1 MPASAGMTIF
11 FYTCVV
17 GVDFQEYEVD
27 QECGNHYDFRQTV
40 VDVMSIALS
49 TTRLIKG
56 SRLAIVCCLCLFH
69 AGLQA
74 ANPVTASGFLEHY
87 AALKPDPDFE
97 GAFIWE
103 NPKADLK
110 HYDKLMV
117 APVEV
122 WMAPDSEYKGLS
134 ADQVAL
140 LNQSFHELLAE
151 VMEPDYP
158 LVSKPG
164 EGVLV
169 LRVAMTNVNARK
181 KKKTFAS
188 WLPTSLIIT
197 GIDAAYFGSLGQL
210 ELASAQLEGETRD
223 AITNQLVA
231 TRVVTG
237 VGPEGDELHFQGFID
252 FLRYRV
258 EQFRSAMDKARNR
271 H

>member
-1 MPASAGMTIF
+1 
-11 FYTCVV
+11 
-17 GVDFQEYEVD
+17 
-27 QECGNHYDFRQTV
+27 
-40 VDVMSIALS
+40 MSIELS
-49 TTRLIKG
+49 KIHCFTGIRVVL
-56 SRLAIVCCLCLFH
+56 VCFLCLLS

-87 AALKPDPDFE
+87 PALKPDPDFA

-122 WMAPDSEYKGLS
+122 WMAPDSEYKGLT

-164 EGVLV
+164 KGVLV

-181 KKKTFAS
+181 KKKTFTS
-188 WLPTSLIIT
+188 WLPTSLIIS
-197 GIDAAYFGSLGQL
+197 GIDAAYYGSLGQL

-223 AITNQLVA
+223 ARTNELVA

-237 VGPEGDELHFQGFID
+237 VGPEGEELHFEGFID

-258 EQFRSAMDKARNR
+258 EQFRSTMDKARNR

>member
-1 MPASAGMTIF
+1 MG
-11 FYTCVV
+11 
-17 GVDFQEYEVD
+17 
-27 QECGNHYDFRQTV
+27 
-40 VDVMSIALS
+40 VMSIELS
-49 TTRLIKG
+49 TTRLVKAG
-56 SRLAIVCCLCLFH
+56 RLAIVCCLCLFH

-87 AALKPDPDFE
+87 ATLKPDPDFE

-110 HYDKLMV
+110 HYDKFMV

-122 WMAPDSEYKGLS
+122 WISPESEYQGLT

-140 LNQSFHELLAE
+140 LNQSFQGLLAE

-164 EGVLV
+164 EGVLL
-169 LRVAMTNVNARK
+169 LRVALTNVNARK

-188 WLPTSLIIT
+188 WLPTSLVIR
-197 GIDAAYFGSLGQL
+197 GIDAAYYGSLGQL

-223 AITNQLVA
+223 AITNELVA

-237 VGPEGDELHFQGFID
+237 VGPGGEELHFEGFID
-252 FLRYRV
+252 FVRYRV
-258 EQFRSAMDKARNR
+258 EQFRSMMDKARNR

>member
-1 MPASAGMTIF
+1 M
-11 FYTCVV
+11 
-17 GVDFQEYEVD
+17 
-27 QECGNHYDFRQTV
+27 
-40 VDVMSIALS
+40 
-49 TTRLIKG
+49 
-56 SRLAIVCCLCLFH
+56 
-69 AGLQA
+69 
-74 ANPVTASGFLEHY
+74 
-87 AALKPDPDFE
+87 KPDPDFP

-110 HYDKLMV
+110 HYEKIMV
-117 APVEV
+117 APLEV
-122 WMAPDSEYKGLS
+122 WISPESEYQGLS

-140 LNQSFHELLAE
+140 LNRSFQELLAE

-158 LVSKPG
+158 LVSQSG

-181 KKKTFAS
+181 KRKTFAS
-188 WLPTSLIIT
+188 WMPTSLIIR
-197 GIDAAYFGSLGQL
+197 GIDAAYYGSLGQL

-223 AITNQLVA
+223 AITNELVA

-237 VGPEGDELHFQGFID
+237 AGPEGEELHFQGFID
-252 FLRYRV
+252 FVRYRV